1 MAGCWSTWQV
11 AGRHSRSLVKMV
23 PGQHGRQHPMTL
35 SDSCRQ
41 QLALKSTLASCTMNL
56 SSLSGSLSRLLNFG
70 VTFSTSCITLPACA
84 KAVRQ
89 ASGSC
94 AHTAHTHTHTHTRT
108 CTRTHTNILHDT
120 VTPPCAAWNI
130 QACKSQAER
139 TQCATRHPAITC
151 HLLSTNT

>member
-23 PGQHGRQHPMTL
+23 TGQHGRQHPMTL

-41 QLALKSTLASCTMNL
+41 QLALKKFGKLHNEPEQLEWQPLSPPQLWCHLQYELHHPPCMCKSSTASVGVMCTH
-56 SSLSGSLSRLLNFG
+56 R
-70 VTFSTSCITLPACA
+70 
-84 KAVRQ
+84 
-89 ASGSC
+89 
-94 AHTAHTHTHTHTRT
+94 THTHTHTRT